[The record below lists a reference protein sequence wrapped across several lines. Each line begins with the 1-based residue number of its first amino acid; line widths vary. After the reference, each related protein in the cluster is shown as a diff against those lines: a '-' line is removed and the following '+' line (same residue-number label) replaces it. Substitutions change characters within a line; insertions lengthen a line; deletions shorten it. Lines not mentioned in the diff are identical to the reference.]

1 MSFDF
6 HFDDGRHEKHSNWT
20 MWSFAMLL
28 LRYYNVWSQDQLE
41 AEMMQ
46 LAMKKTSQGKLV
58 PGKRTATQNVD
69 SKTMKKIDSYMR
81 RRSLT
86 VTVEPLGEEE
96 DEASIVEAYAA
107 KVDLRNDS
115 NTWRIPLTEA
125 PKFIQDYFK
134 DTAEESMRLAVES
147 TKLTKRLLDL
157 LMKVRTPM
165 EDDLFLR
172 LLSNDGLKIS
182 PSESN
187 YLVFTVLNGF
197 KEFLTDGNRESL
209 QILKSRFVAMG
220 GHFAYAAGSHQNIT
234 IR

>member
-1 MSFDF
+1 M
-6 HFDDGRHEKHSNWT
+6 
-20 MWSFAMLL
+20 
-28 LRYYNVWSQDQLE
+28 
-41 AEMMQ
+41 
-46 LAMKKTSQGKLV
+46 
-58 PGKRTATQNVD
+58 
-69 SKTMKKIDSYMR
+69 
-81 RRSLT
+81 
-86 VTVEPLGEEE
+86 
-96 DEASIVEAYAA
+96 EAYAA
-107 KVDLRNDS
+107 RVDIRNDN
-115 NTWRIPLTEA
+115 NTWRIPLNEA

-147 TKLTKRLLDL
+147 TKLTRRLVDL

-220 GHFAYAAGSHQNIT
+220 GHFAYAAGSHQHIT